1 MRLKL
6 SAVAFLF
13 TTLTTLAAAPRA
25 DFSGVWE
32 FNAARSQNVGMMA
45 QMKMTLTIQQTEASF
60 DISSHANMQGQ
71 EYDTKIHYDLTGKP
85 VTNEAPMSGS
95 SETVSKWD
103 GGKLVTTW
111 SSAGAV
117 AGSKVVRTETRSLSA
132 DGKTMTVESV
142 RGTSAPLVMV
152 FEKKQ

>member
-1 MRLKL
+1 MRPKL
-6 SAVAFLF
+6 FAIAFLF
-13 TTLTTLAAAPRA
+13 TVLPALAAART

-32 FNAARSQNVGMMA
+32 FNPGKSQNVGMMA
-45 QMKMTLTIQQTEASF
+45 QMKMTLTIQQTESSF
-60 DISSHANMQGQ
+60 DVSSHANMQGQ
-71 EYDTKIHYDLTGKP
+71 DYDTKTHYDLNGKP
-85 VTNEAPMSGS
+85 TTNEAPMSGT

-103 GGKLVTTW
+103 GTKLVTTW
-111 SSAGAV
+111 TSTGAV

-142 RGTSAPLVMV
+142 RGTNAPLVMV